1 MKKQKKSQNLKLI
14 EDENNKF
21 TAELTHELNE
31 NPEFSLDVDPTNK
44 YSMSDAQKTFVKNYC
59 EFKSIPIAADLTD
72 IDLGVAKSYFMSYA
86 SQQEIR
92 RINRAMYQ
100 KQFSS
105 KLLSIDEISSYLSSL
120 ITDENVPIGDRVK
133 TMDKVKIAGML
144 IDLQIYKHD
153 AINNPQ
159 NIIDVNIEDEIKNL
173 SVNSIKNLLAQKNNE
188 TKDKT
193 SLDGLFPEEE
203 AYLKTLPA
211 KELLQII
218 NNTTG
223 EKKDDNK

>member
-1 MKKQKKSQNLKLI
+1 
-14 EDENNKF
+14 
-21 TAELTHELNE
+21 
-31 NPEFSLDVDPTNK
+31 
-44 YSMSDAQKTFVKNYC
+44 
-59 EFKSIPIAADLTD
+59 
-72 IDLGVAKSYFMSYA
+72 
-86 SQQEIR
+86 
-92 RINRAMYQ
+92 
-100 KQFSS
+100 
-105 KLLSIDEISSYLSSL
+105 
-120 ITDENVPIGDRVK
+120 
-133 TMDKVKIAGML
+133 MDKVKIAGML

-211 KELLQII
+211 KDLLQII

-223 EKKDDNK
+223 GKKR

>member
-1 MKKQKKSQNLKLI
+1 MKKQKKSQNLKLL

-59 EFKSIPIAADLTD
+59 EFKSIPIAADLTG
-72 IDLGVAKSYFMSYA
+72 IDLAVAKSYFMSYA

-173 SVNSIKNLLAQKNNE
+173 SVSSIKNLLAQKNNE
-188 TKDKT
+188 SKDKT

-203 AYLKTLPA
+203 AYLKTLSA